1 MGHAHSVIDA
11 DKRFVIDPITREIR
25 CDTLKKVRL
34 MQYDHNSERI
44 TFECPRN
51 EGFDGHDMA
60 QCNRVEIHYLN
71 IDAVTKAQKS
81 GLYVVDDLKE
91 EDDETAVCSWLIS
104 GNATQLVG
112 PLRFIVRYLCMDDGV
127 VTYSWNTA
135 VCSLVSIGDGIN
147 ASELFEEEYV
157 DVIEQ
162 WKDSVMTHFAADL
175 AAWKATTAVEVREEA
190 FRDIAVERE
199 RIDLLSTYV
208 TPQMFGAKGDGVT
221 DDTEAFQ
228 AAVDSLGAEQ
238 PLLVIPYG
246 VYNLTQT
253 IVAKDKA
260 NVRIIGVGRPVISFA
275 SQDDTTSGFYF
286 SNYKD
291 IEVSGLNFVSTRDKT
306 EYPPA
311 GHGTVGYNSSN
322 ILALYLTNG
331 ENATFRDN
339 AFSGMQADYWIV
351 GANNRNILVDG
362 WVSEN
367 ASMPTYCSYLDGA
380 EFRHSKIT
388 PATEIGSGNHA
399 FYISVQSKGVRII
412 DCECE
417 AKDNTFS
424 SLISHYDAHDINDES
439 IQPTDLLVRDFR
451 GKGARLY
458 VGNYFASVRF
468 ENVEFE
474 QIYETYLTN
483 ATEEDGAVY
492 SGVECVLSPVKELV
506 ITNSYFKTLNAALAY
521 DGPQSERM
529 LIDSSTLDLGTERI
543 VMSQSK
549 AIIRN
554 CDIICGTFIYAGYP
568 QETLDVYVSGCRIN
582 ATTNYVMSRRGN
594 NNGVIVF
601 ANNVITGSGYR
612 FFYSAGTSDCTGVT
626 LLNNYLFNMSETH
639 KLGSAEEIANIVA
652 LNNYLNGSAI

>member
-1 MGHAHSVIDA
+1 MGHTHSVIDA

-25 CDTLKKVRL
+25 CDLKKVRL
-34 MQYDHNSERI
+34 IQFDHNSERY
-44 TFECPRN
+44 TFECPRII
-51 EGFDGHDMA
+51 EGHDMTL
-60 QCNRVEIHYLN
+60 CNKVQIHYLN

-81 GLYVVDDLKE
+81 GLYEADDL
-91 EDDETAVCSWLIS
+91 TADGDGAVTCSWLIS
-104 GNATQLVG
+104 SNATQLVG
-112 PLRFIVRYLCMDDGV
+112 PLHFIVRYLCVEDDV

-135 VCSLVSIGDGIN
+135 VCSLVSIGGGIN
-147 ASELFEEEYV
+147 ADDLFEKEYV

-162 WKDSVMTHFAADL
+162 WKDSVVQGFADDLVVEAEKAAASYYADL
-175 AAWKATTAVEVREEA
+175 SKSL
-190 FRDIAVERE
+190 AVERN
-199 RIDLLSTYV
+199 RIDLLSNYV
-208 TPQMFGAKGDGVT
+208 TPQMFGAVGDGVA

-228 AAVDSLGAEQ
+228 AAVDSLGSDA
-238 PLLVIPYG
+238 PLMVVPYG
-246 VYNLTQT
+246 VYKLTQT
-253 IVAKDKA
+253 IMAQDKA
-260 NVRIIGVGRPVISFA
+260 NVRIIGIGRPVISFA
-275 SQDDTTSGFYF
+275 SHDETTSGFFF

-291 IEVSGLNFVSTRDKT
+291 IEVSGLTFVSTRDKT

-311 GHGTVGYNSSN
+311 GHGTVGYSSSN

-331 ENATFRDN
+331 ENATFRGN
-339 AFSGMQADYWIV
+339 SFSGMKSDYWIV
-351 GANNRNILVDG
+351 GATNKNILVDG

-367 ASMPTYCSYLDGA
+367 ASMPAYCSYLDGA

-399 FYISVQSKGVRII
+399 FYISVKSNGVRII

-474 QIYETYLTN
+474 QIYDTYLTN

-492 SGVECVLSPVKELV
+492 SSIECVLSPVKELV
-506 ITNSYFKTLNAALAY
+506 ITNSYFKTLNAAVAY

-529 LIDSSTLDLGTERI
+529 LIDSSTLDLGAERI

-554 CDIICGTFIYAGYP
+554 CDIICGIFIYAGYP

-594 NNGVIVF
+594 NNGVIMF

-639 KLGSAEEIANIVA
+639 KLGSADEIANMVA